1 VGLDLSE
8 KRVTNSKMDSFRV
21 NGSIKWL
28 CIAMVVMVI
37 VIFLALLILV
47 GVKFFDVMYPP

>member
-1 VGLDLSE
+1 MDLDLSE
-8 KRVTNSKMDSFRV
+8 NRVANSKKESVRI

-37 VIFLALLILV
+37 VIFLALIVLV